1 MTSTFILQVSLHNYY
16 LRQKKNQQFFKGQ
29 NVWLNFDQKP
39 KYISKVTLNTN
50 DAAWAKIHLAKE
62 VSTAISDCSD
72 TAVPETCFKDELESQ
87 LNTQLI
93 CQPVTLA
100 YFDLVLSTCNN
111 SANAAYA
118 IEKANAKAEAIDCEK
133 KCTVEKF
140 LVDHV
145 EYLQKESYTSP
156 ELLEDNEFKLVLT
169 YDETTVTL
177 MKEFYIY
184 DGIDM
189 VMAVGGILAFFLG
202 FSVLS
207 VLLDC
212 VDIVY
217 KACGNQDDTKISVFK
232 RSFRQ

>member
-1 MTSTFILQVSLHNYY
+1 
-16 LRQKKNQQFFKGQ
+16 
-29 NVWLNFDQKP
+29 LNFDQKP

-50 DAAWAKIHLAKE
+50 NAAWARIHLAKE
-62 VSTAISDCSD
+62 VTTQIDSTTEPCSD
-72 TAVPETCFKDELESQ
+72 TADPETCFKVELTTQ
-87 LNTQLI
+87 LNTYLI
-93 CQPVTLA
+93 CQPVTLGF
-100 YFDLVLSTCNN
+100 FDLVLSTCNN
-111 SANAAYA
+111 SADAAYA
-118 IEKANAKAEAIDCEK
+118 IEEANAKAEAIDCQR

-145 EYLQKESYTSP
+145 EYLQKESYASP
-156 ELLEDNEFKLVLT
+156 ELLEDNEFQLVLT
-169 YDETTVTL
+169 YDETKVTL
-177 MKEFYIY
+177 MKEFHIY

-232 RSFRQ
+232 RTFRQ